1 MKYPAIVIA
10 LCCLGLVFSHYL
22 STWLLRRDDGT
33 PEMRAVADPIR
44 EGSRAFLSVQYGAI
58 GKLAVV
64 VSIIIFL
71 SYLIR
76 PGQMS
81 GGVNSLSSVTLGLLS
96 ALSFIVGA
104 LCSAAAGYVS
114 MVIAAQTNIRVTSA
128 ARRGYMEAL
137 AICFRGGAFSA
148 ILVLALCVLGITA
161 LHSVLYLVF
170 LNDRVPGSHE
180 GITPA
185 DIPFLT
191 VGYGFGASFVALFMQ
206 LGGGV
211 FTKVGALLCRPHAPP
226 LPSHPCAGG
235 SRLCCTGCGR
245 GSRHGGQD

>member
-1 MKYPAIVIA
+1 MKFPAIVIA
-10 LCCLGLVFSHYL
+10 LCGLGLVFSHYL
-22 STWLLRRDDGT
+22 STWLLKRDDGT

-44 EGSRAFLSVQYGAI
+44 EGSRAFLTVQYGAI
-58 GKLAVV
+58 AKYAVV
-64 VSIIIFL
+64 VAIVIFL
-71 SYLIR
+71 SYQIR
-76 PGQMS
+76 PGELS

-96 ALSFIVGA
+96 AVSFIVGA

-148 ILVLALCVLGITA
+148 ILVLALCVLGITI
-161 LHSVLYLVF
+161 LHSLLYIFFV
-170 LNDRVPGSHE
+170 DDIVVGSRGGVTPG
-180 GITPA
+180 

-211 FTKVGALLCRPHAPP
+211 FTKVRAGRPCCR
-226 LPSHPCAGG
+226 GG
-235 SRLCCTGCGR
+235 SLLVCA
-245 GSRHGGQD
+245 SLP